1 MAHNFF
7 TRKNLLELH
16 AYVINILSG
25 KYWSL
30 LKNGH
35 CEKGKFNVL
44 FEVDKGC
51 YFFSFKETGK
61 MLSFY

>member
-30 LKNGH
+30 LKNTH
-35 CEKGKFNVL
+35 CEKGKFNGLLYVH
-44 FEVDKGC
+44 KGC
-51 YFFSFKETGK
+51 YLFSFKETGK

>member
-1 MAHNFF
+1 MLAFIKNSIPLGEKYNMAHNFF

-35 CEKGKFNVL
+35 CEKGKFNGL
-44 FEVDKGC
+44 FEVDKG
-51 YFFSFKETGK
+51 
-61 MLSFY
+61 